1 MKSIEWFSRTFVR
14 LPRVT
19 GMPFEL
25 RHGLAAKVDRDTS
38 ARQDFVSQLRGYI
51 LDDMARAMRE
61 SYESRVLPAFERT
74 HGRAPQTQDE
84 VHAAMRSNA
93 SFKFYSSVRY
103 NAQEMVWR
111 SVTPAVKQAL
121 PKLEEI
127 FHSLSGKSGG
137 TLTLDPDLAMPENVA
152 DLPVHLMPG
161 GYAPSDSLLAGAV
174 YDHGLAVFSAG
185 FMGRDLDDIGLSM
198 SNYVKLRYPDFKPT
212 RILDCGSTVGHNAA
226 AWARTFPQAEVH
238 AIDVSAATVT
248 YGHGRAESLG
258 LPLHFRQMDATDLK
272 YADNSFDVVFTSM
285 FLHELSV
292 RDIEKFFQEAHRVL
306 RPGGM
311 LINMELPPNRE
322 LAPYDQFYLDWDSYY
337 NMEPY
342 YRTFRDQNPED
353 LVQAGGFGRA
363 DYFQFTVPQFSYMD
377 EADFAAAVHAPL
389 RIDGDTGRLSAS
401 LQWFGFGAWK
411 R

>member
-1 MKSIEWFSRTFVR
+1 
-14 LPRVT
+14 
-19 GMPFEL
+19 MPFEL
-25 RHGLAAKVDRDTS
+25 RHGLAAQVDRDTA

-51 LDDMARAMRE
+51 LNDMAAAMRD
-61 SYESRVLPAFERT
+61 SYDNTVLPAFERS
-74 HGRAPQTQDE
+74 HGRAPRTQDE
-84 VHAAMRSNA
+84 VHAAMRSNT

-111 SVTPAVKQAL
+111 SVMPSAQESL
-121 PKLEEI
+121 PRLEETI
-127 FHSLSGKSGG
+127 RSLSGQSGG
-137 TLTLDPDLAMPENVA
+137 SLELDPALVVPENVA
-152 DLPVHLMPG
+152 SLPVHLMPG
-161 GYAPSDSLLAGAV
+161 GYAPSSSPLAGAV

-198 SNYVKLRYPDFKPT
+198 SNYVKHRYPDFTPA
-212 RILDCGSTVGHNAA
+212 RILDCGATVGHNAA

-258 LPLHFRQMDATDLK
+258 VPVHFRQMDATSLK
-272 YADNSFDVVFTSM
+272 YPDGSFDVVFTSM

-292 RDIEKFFQEAHRVL
+292 RDIQKFCSEAHRVL

-353 LVQAGGFGRA
+353 LVEAGGFART
-363 DYFQFTVPQFSYMD
+363 DYFQFTVPQYSYMD
-377 EADFAAAVHAPL
+377 EKDFVAAVHAPQ